1 MYSHDWNSIYEE
13 GGEGS
18 LDEVLILEVDL
29 VLKELS

>member
-13 GGEGS
+13 AGEGS